1 MSFPHKM
8 KLKAPKGR
16 VIVSVD
22 VELKNSH
29 TFESGVKLYIGR
41 KYNNLN
47 RRETEPVN
55 ATVIDA
61 ENIPEGSEILVHHN
75 AFHDTYLINNYKPL
89 GGEATDIREFSIEE
103 NRCYLWREKKGD
115 DWKPLTGY
123 EIALR
128 IYTPYKGFLVG
139 IDPKVVPNVLF
150 ITTGEYAGMAVNQ
163 LLSTDYEVIYQGD
176 DGREKR
182 IVRVRHFNGK
192 ELNDR
197 EEFVAIDHNITQKI
211 HAGELLVGLSATT
224 ATAHNEYAIYD

>member
-1 MSFPHKM
+1 M

-61 ENIPEGSEILVHHN
+61 ENIPEGSQILVHHN
-75 AFHDTYLINNYKPL
+75 SFHDAYMINNYRKL
-89 GGEATDIREFSIEE
+89 GGAADDIREFSIEE
-103 NRCYLWREKKGD
+103 DRCYLWREKKGD
-115 DWKPLTGY
+115 EWKPLKGY
-123 EIALR
+123 ATALR
-128 IYTPYKGFLVG
+128 VYKPYKGFLTG
-139 IDPKVVPNVLF
+139 IDPTEIKNVLF
-150 ITTGEYAGMAVNQ
+150 ITSGELCGKVANQ
-163 LLSTDYEVIYQGD
+163 LIATDYEIIYQGD
-176 DGREKR
+176 DNREAR
-182 IVRVRHFNGK
+182 IIRCRHYEGA

-197 EEFVAIDHNITQKI
+197 EEIVAIDNDLTRRV
-211 HAGELLVGLSATT
+211 HAGELLVGISPTKA
-224 ATAHNEYAIYD
+224 AIHNEYAIYG